1 MSDFPRTAFLLG
13 AGLGTR
19 LRPLTENCPKPLLPI
34 GGRPMVV
41 QAMEKLHA
49 AGTRRFIINTH
60 HCPEAWALGL
70 AGLLPFVLGGA
81 GVWFFHFEW
90 SDLAAT
96 ALLTYAAVIVSFL
109 GGIHWGMAMRQTRAP
124 RGWLIWGVLPSL
136 LAWAG
141 LLLNSAWGLLLM
153 AASLIL
159 CYVVDAQIY
168 RPLQLG
174 AWLILRGMLT
184 FVAVVSCLAGA
195 AAFWG

>member
-1 MSDFPRTAFLLG
+1 MNMPLQEPQLNAAASEQLL
-13 AGLGTR
+13 
-19 LRPLTENCPKPLLPI
+19 KPS
-34 GGRPMVV
+34 V
-41 QAMEKLHA
+41 A
-49 AGTRRFIINTH
+49 
-60 HCPEAWALGL
+60 AWALGL
-70 AGLLPFVLGGA
+70 AGLLPFLLGAA
-81 GVWFFHFEW
+81 GVWFFPFEW

-109 GGIHWGMAMRQTRAP
+109 GGIHWGLAMRQARAP

-136 LAWAG
+136 LAWA
-141 LLLNSAWGLLLM
+141 LLLM
-153 AASLIL
+153 AASLIV

-174 AWLILRGMLT
+174 SWLILRGILT